1 MKTRSIA
8 LAYGLVAHGSFLV
21 AVAWMAV
28 FLWSGGSI
36 GQGRLEG
43 DAALLANLALLAQFP
58 LLHSLLLSR
67 PGQRWMAR
75 LAPAGLGRSL
85 STTIFATLASAQLL
99 LLFGLWTPSG
109 VEWWRPEGVT
119 LYAWTAGFGLC
130 WLILGKS
137 MSDAGLGIQMGYL
150 GWTSVWRGER
160 PDYGG
165 LPTSGL
171 FAVCRQPIYLSFAL
185 ILWTGPVWTPDR
197 LMIALPL
204 TFYCA
209 IGPLLKERRYERLY
223 GDEFAEYRE
232 RVPYLLPRRVR
243 VRD

>member
-8 LAYGLVAHGSFLV
+8 LAYGLLAHGSFLV
-21 AVAWMAV
+21 AVAWMAA

-36 GQGRLEG
+36 GQGRLSG
-43 DAALLANLALLAQFP
+43 DAALVANLALLAQFP

-67 PGQRWMAR
+67 PGQRFMAR

-85 STTIFATLASAQLL
+85 STTIFAILASAQLL
-99 LLFGLWTPSG
+99 VLFVLWSPSG
-109 VEWWRPEGVT
+109 IEWWRPTGMT
-119 LYAWTAGFGLC
+119 LHAWTGVFALC
-130 WLILGKS
+130 WLALGKS
-137 MSDAGLGIQMGYL
+137 MSDAGLGVQMGYL
-150 GWTSVWRGER
+150 GWTSVWRGEQ
-160 PDYGG
+160 PVYGS

-171 FAVCRQPIYLSFAL
+171 FAICRQPIYLSFAL

-197 LMIALPL
+197 LLVALPL
-204 TFYCA
+204 SFYCA

-223 GDEFAEYRE
+223 GADFAEYRE

-243 VRD
+243 ARG